1 MKLIPTRQQ
10 WRNWTLPSK
19 LTAIGAYLGAIA
31 IVAGVAFYLFP
42 RRTGP
47 AVVQTTHI
55 TATSSG
61 PFSPAI
67 TAEGSNSNV
76 SVSYSFKSDE
86 LGKNVPRYEL
96 YYQKMKLPP
105 QGVPPEEAY
114 EIGFKNITADP
125 LVNFEF
131 ALYFKNPVDSVD
143 YDFNRSSAN
152 FAGGEYLSPDKMRYH
167 WRGNQIME
175 DGGWVVFAIR
185 TTNPPPIITRIC
197 TKVPGVLV
205 PDNALILPDPRGIPS
220 DK

>member
-1 MKLIPTRQQ
+1 MRLIPTRQQ
-10 WRNWTLPSK
+10 WQNWTLPSQ
-19 LTAIGAYLGAIA
+19 LTAIGAYLAVIA

-42 RRTGP
+42 RSTGP
-47 AVVQTTHI
+47 AVVQPTHI

-67 TAEGSNSNV
+67 AAEGSNSNV
-76 SVSYSFKSDE
+76 SLFYSFKSDK

-96 YYQKMKLPP
+96 YYQKMKSPP
-105 QGVPPEEAY
+105 QGVPPEEAC
-114 EIGFKNITADP
+114 EIGFKNITDEP

-143 YDFNRSSAN
+143 YDFNRSSAI
-152 FAGGEYLSPDKMRYH
+152 FTGGEHLSPDKRRYH

-175 DGGWVVFAIR
+175 DGGWVVFVIR
-185 TTNPPPIITRIC
+185 TTNLPPVITRIC
-197 TKVPGVLV
+197 TKVPGVRV
-205 PDNALILPDPRGIPS
+205 PDNVLILPDPWGIPR